1 MPRMAPDPALT
12 IYAATLRQMIQA
24 IATEIGVMDINHDE
38 AVRVRRERAR
48 ALQRELDGLAGK

>member
-1 MPRMAPDPALT
+1 MAANPALT

-48 ALQRELDGLAGK
+48 ALQRELDGLVGK